1 MDPGARSIFPM
12 VSTDDLAA
20 AITFYGGLLGG
31 VEAYRHP
38 AEGEPT
44 FVVLRL
50 GDSDIGL
57 AAQGEPLHGRPTRPV
72 TGHRIEL
79 CVYVDDVDA
88 VVESMRAREVSVV
101 MEPKDQ
107 AWGERVAYVADPD
120 GNLVMLTA

>member
-1 MDPGARSIFPM
+1 LVLEASSPW

-20 AITFYGGLLGG
+20 STAFYGGLLGG
-31 VEAYRHP
+31 VETYRHP

-50 GDSDIGL
+50 GDSEIGL
-57 AAQGEPLHGRPTRPV
+57 AALGEPLHGRPIRPV